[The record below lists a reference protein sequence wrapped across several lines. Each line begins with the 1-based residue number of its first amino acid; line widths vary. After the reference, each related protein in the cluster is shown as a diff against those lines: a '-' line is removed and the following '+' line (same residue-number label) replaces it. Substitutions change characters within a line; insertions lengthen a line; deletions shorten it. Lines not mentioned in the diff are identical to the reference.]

1 MSYITKTQVCL
12 SKRDCVYKNGLLAF
26 VVFMSLISSISVYS
40 QFSDMPEDTKT
51 VDIGVAGDSV
61 HQTLTLTAVV
71 PVANINGW
79 AGFFGSRVSGDEG
92 VLSEILKFHVESGIN
107 IQKVE
112 IEAFSYFERNL
123 TDGSELTAQLG
134 GTIQPANYEKGSFSI
149 TANFGYFLETIRPF
163 EETKFRHFDPTAF
176 RWLVSSTVDWH
187 KINTELKFTPEIGFK
202 NYRICAE
209 PTVTFD
215 LTNRFGL
222 KLSGTLT
229 YNSKPLTGNFQYYYL
244 SIFQIRL

>member
-1 MSYITKTQVCL
+1 MSYITKIQVL
-12 SKRDCVYKNGLLAF
+12 FSKRDCIYESIFITF
-26 VVFMSLISSISVYS
+26 VVLMSMIGSIPAYC
-40 QFSDMPEDTKT
+40 QFTDVTKDTKT
-51 VDIGVAGDSV
+51 VDIGVAGDTV

-79 AGFFGSRVSGDEG
+79 AGFFGSRVSSDEG

-107 IQKVE
+107 FQKVE

-222 KLSGTLT
+222 KLSGTFN
-229 YNSKPLTGNFQYYYL
+229 YNSEPLTDNLQYYYL
-244 SIFQIRL
+244 SILRIRL